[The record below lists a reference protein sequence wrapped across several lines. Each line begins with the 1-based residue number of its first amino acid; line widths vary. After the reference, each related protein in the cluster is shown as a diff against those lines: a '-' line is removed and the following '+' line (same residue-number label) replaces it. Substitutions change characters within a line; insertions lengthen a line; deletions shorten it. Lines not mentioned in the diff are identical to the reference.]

1 MRLVGNEHRIE
12 DKKNLKTYKNLW
24 DDFISE
30 KNIREAI
37 HNASLGKKSKHLKRR
52 LKQMNENPDKYI
64 EKIRFIASHY
74 KNGVHTPVQI
84 YDGIQRKRRTIIVP
98 NPYEQVVHHM
108 AVNVL
113 KPMMMHSMYHH
124 SYGSIPNRG
133 SHAGKK
139 QLCKWL
145 PSKYVLKMDVKKYFD
160 SVSQDILIEKL
171 EKKIKDERFM
181 EVLRTIIHATE
192 TGIPLGFYTSQWF
205 ANFYLTDLD
214 HYITS
219 ELGFGHYM
227 RYMDDMVVLGNNKRK
242 LHELKNI
249 IEAYLRD
256 ELSLTLKENWQIF
269 RFDYLHK
276 NGTRHGRG
284 IDFMGFWFFRNK
296 IILRKSIMLKAAR
309 KAKRIS
315 KKEHVSWYDACQM
328 VSYCGWFKSCN
339 TYGHFEKRIKPYVN
353 IRVLKKK
360 ISHHSRKAA

>member
-1 MRLVGNEHRIE
+1 M
-12 DKKNLKTYKNLW
+12 KTYKNLW

-37 HNASLGKKSKHLKRR
+37 HNASLGKKSKFLKRR

-64 EKIRFIASHY
+64 EKIRYIASHY

-84 YDGIQRKRRTIIVP
+84 YDGIQRKKRTIIVP

-108 AVNVL
+108 VVNTL
-113 KPMMMHSMYHH
+113 KPMMMHSMYRHT
-124 SYGSIPNRG
+124 YGSIPNRG
-133 SHAGKK
+133 GHAGKK

-160 SVSQDILIEKL
+160 SVSQDVLIEKL
-171 EKKIKDERFM
+171 ERKIKDERFM
-181 EVLRTIIHATE
+181 EVVKTIIHATE

-214 HYITS
+214 HMITS

-249 IEAYLRD
+249 IEEYLKN
-256 ELSLTLKENWQIF
+256 ELCLTLKENWQIF
-269 RFDYLHK
+269 RFDYPHK
-276 NGTRHGRG
+276 DGTNHGRC
-284 IDFMGFWFFRNK
+284 IDFMGFRFFRGK
-296 IILRKSIMLKAAR
+296 VILRKSIMLKASR
-309 KAKRIS
+309 KARRIA
-315 KKEHVSWYDACQM
+315 KKDKVSWYDASQM
-328 VSYCGWFKSCN
+328 VSYCGWFKSCD
-339 TYGHFEKRIKPYVN
+339 TYGCFEDRIYPYVQ
-353 IRVLKKK
+353 IRNLRKK
-360 ISHHSRKAA
+360 ISHHSRKVA